1 MNQKPYSEYTDE
13 ELLEERKKL
22 KSFSILNAF
31 LIGVLI
37 GILFFSVAYSA
48 YNIALLIPLFLIY
61 KFTNDPRNKQAK
73 EVEALVKER
82 NLEKSPSKNG

>member
-1 MNQKPYSEYTDE
+1 MDQKTYSEYTDE

-31 LIGVLI
+31 LIGFLV
-37 GILFFSVAYSA
+37 GIIFFSVAYSA

-61 KFTNDPRNKQAK
+61 KFANDPRNKQ
-73 EVEALVKER
+73 VKELEAVVKAR
-82 NLEKSPSKNG
+82 NLEKTP